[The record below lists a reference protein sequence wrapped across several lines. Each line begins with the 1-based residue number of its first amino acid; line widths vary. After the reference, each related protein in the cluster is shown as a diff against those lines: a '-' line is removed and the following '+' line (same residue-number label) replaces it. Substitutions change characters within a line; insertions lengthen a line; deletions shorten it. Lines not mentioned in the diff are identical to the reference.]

1 MASTNNN
8 DFYKVSFITT
18 KTATIP
24 SMLSNTGGL
33 IVMSNETKVD
43 PITRKNAMS
52 IWLHGNCIASGFGFA
67 YTGSLN
73 DAQWCVNSYNKI
85 FGGNSGLTANDF
97 LEKDP
102 NDPNYIKDS
111 ASYIEGK
118 EAPISIASRISYA
131 TTEANIYTDKKFNEV
146 EGDIQKIEGEISTNN
161 EANNQRFTELSN
173 QINNVS
179 SYANTGVAYSV
190 NYTNYWVNRILGGAP
205 DFIDSLAEIKN
216 YLDNDK
222 ENAMQTLGKLT
233 ELTNNTITH
242 EQPVDRYV
250 EPTDNNEVIKD
261 GKPQYTYMSE
271 ISYKEYID
279 TDDESTKRTGETTY
293 WSYKDENGNDR
304 QDPVEITYEYSYYV
318 PKKEAVGMNAV
329 TDKQIC
335 CTDFNQHTLKQ
346 ILKCIVNPYP
356 YTLPTVTIAGVDDKP
371 TKEWS
376 ETITE
381 YGTDLFTNS
390 VNAFIDLKD
399 ASNVTSIKF
408 DSDNDE
414 KQLSRFTTSAN
425 VDYSNQIK
433 NKKPYP
439 VFDSKSAY
447 TEFISNPYI
456 TLLTSYT
463 INYGDAINKVYPQLQ
478 SLNDDNLLDTEHA
491 FKAGTITSN
500 LYIPLEKKIGIK
512 TFYGTQ
518 TIPAND
524 MSLSASN
531 YVWCESNGAFKMH
544 ISIDIEHTNLIWFAV
559 PDNLFDATSSI
570 ILRSNDSNIITNF
583 GSISSD
589 ILSKSDNAGQIN
601 HNGIDYKILTIE
613 NSEFPFADSSLTA
626 SIKW

>member
-33 IVMSNETKVD
+33 IVMDDENKKD
-43 PITRKNAMS
+43 PKTGKDAMS
-52 IWLHGNCIASGFGFA
+52 LWLHGNCIASGFGFD
-67 YTGSLN
+67 YTSSLN
-73 DAQWCVNSYNKI
+73 DAQWWVNSYNKI

-97 LEKDP
+97 LE
-102 NDPNYIKDS
+102 NDPNIKDGPTYTQDGTTS
-111 ASYIEGK
+111 TK
-118 EAPISIASRISYA
+118 PISIASRIEYA
-131 TTEANIYTDKKFNEV
+131 TTKANIYTDKKFAEV
-146 EGDIQKIEGEISTNN
+146 NGKFQTLEGKISATDGAHNKKFN
-161 EANNQRFTELSN
+161 DLSN
-173 QINNVS
+173 QIADVN
-179 SYANTGVAYSV
+179 SYAHTGVAYSV
-190 NYTNYWVNRILGGAP
+190 NYTDYWVNRILGGAP
-205 DFIDSLAEIKN
+205 DFIDSLEEIKN

-250 EPTDNNEVIKD
+250 EHTENNEVIKD

-279 TDDESTKRTGETTY
+279 ESDESTKRTGTMTY
-293 WSYKDENGNDR
+293 WSYKDDNGVDR
-304 QDPVEITYEYSYYV
+304 RDGPQKITYPYSYYV

-329 TDKQIC
+329 TDKQVC

-356 YTLPTVTIAGVDDKP
+356 YTIPTVTIDSIDDKP
-371 TKEWS
+371 AKEWS
-376 ETITE
+376 ETIIE

-414 KQLSRFTTSAN
+414 KQLTGFTTSAN
-425 VDYSNQIK
+425 VDYSDNIK

-439 VFDSKSAY
+439 VFNSKSSY
-447 TEFISNPYI
+447 TDFISNPYI

-463 INYGDAINKVYPQLQ
+463 INYGDAVNKIYPQLQ
-478 SLNDDNLLDTEHA
+478 SLNDNTLLDTEHA
-491 FKAGTITSN
+491 FKTGTVTNN
-500 LYIPLEKKIGIK
+500 LDVPLKKKIGIK

-518 TIPAND
+518 TIPDND
-524 MSLSASN
+524 VSLSAAN
-531 YVWCESNGAFKMH
+531 YVWSENNGAFEMH
-544 ISIDIEHTNLIWFAV
+544 ISIDIENTNLIWFAV
-559 PDNLFDATSSI
+559 PDNLFDGTSSI
-570 ILRSNDSNIITNF
+570 ILRSDDSNIITNF

-589 ILSKSDNAGQIN
+589 ILSKSDNVAQIN
-601 HNGIDYKILTIE
+601 HNGIVYNILTIE

>member
-33 IVMSNETKVD
+33 IVMSDETKTD
-43 PITRKNAMS
+43 PATGKNAMS

-73 DAQWCVNSYNKI
+73 DAQWWVNSYNKI

-111 ASYIEGK
+111 AAYIEGK

-131 TTEANIYTDKKFNEV
+131 TTEANNYTNKKFDEV
-146 EGDIQKIEGEISTNN
+146 KGNIQQIEGEISATND
-161 EANNQRFTELSN
+161 ANNKKFDDLSS
-173 QINNVS
+173 QINDVS
-179 SYANTGVAYSV
+179 TYAHTGVAYSV
-190 NYTNYWVNRILGGAP
+190 NYTDYWINRILGGAT
-205 DFIDSLAEIKN
+205 DFIDSLSEIKN

-242 EQPVDRYV
+242 EQPFDRYA
-250 EPTDNNEVIKD
+250 EPTQNNEVIKD
-261 GKPQYTYMSE
+261 GKTQYTYMSE
-271 ISYKEYID
+271 VSYKEYID
-279 TDDESTKRTGETTY
+279 ESDESTKRTGEMTY

-304 QDPVEITYEYSYYV
+304 PEPVQTTYEYNYYV
-318 PKKEAVGMNAV
+318 PKREAVGMNAV

-356 YTLPTVTIAGVDDKP
+356 YAIPTVTIDSVDDKP
-371 TKEWS
+371 AKEWS

-408 DSDNDE
+408 DSDNDA
-414 KQLSRFTTSAN
+414 KQLPAFTISSN
-425 VDYSNQIK
+425 VDYSDQIK

-439 VFDSKSAY
+439 VFNSKSAY
-447 TEFISNPYI
+447 TDFISNPYI

-463 INYGDAINKVYPQLQ
+463 INYGNAINKVYPQLQ

-491 FKAGTITSN
+491 FKAGTVTSN
-500 LYIPLEKKIGIK
+500 LAIPLKKKIGIK

-518 TIPAND
+518 TIPDND
-524 MSLSASN
+524 VSLSTAN
-531 YVWCESNGAFKMH
+531 YVWSESNGAFEMH
-544 ISIDIEHTNLIWFAV
+544 ISIDIENTNLIWFAV
-559 PDNLFDATSSI
+559 PDNLFDGTSSI
-570 ILRSNDSNIITNF
+570 ILKSDDSNIITNF
-583 GSISSD
+583 GSISSS
-589 ILSKSDNAGQIN
+589 ILSKSVNAGQIN
-601 HNGIDYKILTIE
+601 HNGIVYKILTIE

>member
-33 IVMSNETKVD
+33 IVMDDENKKD
-43 PITRKNAMS
+43 PKTGKDAMS
-52 IWLHGNCIASGFGFA
+52 LWLHGNCIASGFGFA
-67 YTGSLN
+67 YTSSLN
-73 DAQWCVNSYNKI
+73 DAQWWVNSYNKI

-97 LEKDP
+97 LE
-102 NDPNYIKDS
+102 NDPNIKDGPTYTQDGTTS
-111 ASYIEGK
+111 TK
-118 EAPISIASRISYA
+118 PISIASRIEYA
-131 TTEANIYTDKKFNEV
+131 TTKANIYTDKKFDEV
-146 EGDIQKIEGEISTNN
+146 NGKFQTLEGEISATNN
-161 EANNQRFTELSN
+161 TNNQKFVDLTN
-173 QINNVS
+173 QINEVS
-179 SYANTGVAYSV
+179 TYARDGVAYSV
-190 NYTNYWVNRILGGAP
+190 NYTDYWVNRVLGGAP
-205 DFIDSLAEIKN
+205 DFIDSLEEIKN

-242 EQPVDRYV
+242 DQPVDGYV
-250 EPTDNNEVIKD
+250 EHTENNEVIKD

-279 TDDESTKRTGETTY
+279 NNDESTKRTGEMTY

-304 QDPVEITYEYSYYV
+304 PTPVEITYKYSYYV
-318 PKKEAVGMNAV
+318 PKKEAVGINAI
-329 TDKQIC
+329 TDKQVC

-356 YTLPTVTIAGVDDKP
+356 YTIPTVTIDSVDDKP
-371 TKEWS
+371 AKEWS

-381 YGTDLFTNS
+381 YGTDLFSNT
-390 VNAFIDLKD
+390 VNAFVDIKD

-414 KQLSRFTTSAN
+414 KQLTGFTTSAN
-425 VDYSNQIK
+425 IDYSKQIK
-433 NKKPYP
+433 NNKPYP
-439 VFDSKSAY
+439 VFNSKSAY
-447 TEFISNPYI
+447 TDFISNPYI

-500 LYIPLEKKIGIK
+500 LSIPLKKKIGIK

-518 TIPAND
+518 TIPDND
-524 MSLSASN
+524 VSLSAAK
-531 YVWCESNGAFKMH
+531 YVWSESNGAFKMH
-544 ISIDIEHTNLIWFAV
+544 ISIDIENTNLIWFAV
-559 PDNLFDATSSI
+559 PDNLFDETSSI

-589 ILSKSDNAGQIN
+589 ILSKSVNAKQIN
-601 HNGIDYKILTIE
+601 HNGINYKILIIE

>member
-33 IVMSNETKVD
+33 IIMSDETKVD
-43 PITRKNAMS
+43 PTTGKSAMS

-73 DAQWCVNSYNKI
+73 DAQWWVNSYNKI

-97 LEKDP
+97 LEKNP
-102 NDPNYIKDS
+102 NDPNYVKDS
-111 ASYIEGK
+111 PSYVEGK
-118 EAPISIASRISYA
+118 EAPISIASRILYA
-131 TTEANIYTDKKFNEV
+131 TTEANNYTNKKFDEV
-146 EGDIQKIEGEISTNN
+146 KGDIQKIEGKISTNN
-161 EANNQRFTELSN
+161 NTTNNRFTELSN
-173 QINNVS
+173 RIDNVS
-179 SYANTGVAYSV
+179 TYAHTGVAYSV
-190 NYTNYWVNRILGGAP
+190 NYTDYWVNRILGGAP

-222 ENAMQTLGKLT
+222 DNAMQTLGKLT

-242 EQPVDRYV
+242 EQPVDRYA

-279 TDDESTKRTGETTY
+279 TNDESTKRSGEMTY
-293 WSYKDENGNDR
+293 LSYKDDNGVDR
-304 QDPVEITYEYSYYV
+304 DNPIEITYSYSYYV

-329 TDKQIC
+329 TDKQVC

-356 YTLPTVTIAGVDDKP
+356 YTIPTVTIDSIDDKP
-371 TKEWS
+371 AKEWS

-390 VNAFIDLKD
+390 INAFIDLKD
-399 ASNVTSIKF
+399 ASNATSIKF
-408 DSDNDE
+408 DNNDA
-414 KQLSRFTTSAN
+414 KQLSAFTTSSN
-425 VDYSNQIK
+425 IDYSDQIK
-433 NKKPYP
+433 SKKPYP
-439 VFDSKSAY
+439 VFNSKSTY
-447 TEFISNPYI
+447 TDFISNPYI
-456 TLLTSYT
+456 TLLASYT
-463 INYGDAINKVYPQLQ
+463 INYGDAIKKVYPQLQ
-478 SLNDDNLLDTEHA
+478 SLNDDTLLDTEHA
-491 FKAGTITSN
+491 FKAGAVTSN
-500 LYIPLEKKIGIK
+500 LAIPLKKKIGIK

-518 TIPAND
+518 TIPDND
-524 MSLSASN
+524 VSLSAAK
-531 YVWCESNGAFKMH
+531 YVWSESNGAFEMH
-544 ISIDIEHTNLIWFAV
+544 ISIDIENTNLIWFAV
-559 PDNLFDATSSI
+559 PDNLFDSTSSI
-570 ILRSNDSNIITNF
+570 ILKSDDSNIITNF

-589 ILSKSDNAGQIN
+589 ILSKSDDAGQIN
-601 HNGIDYKILTIE
+601 HNGIVYKILTIE
-613 NSEFPFADSSLTA
+613 NLEFPFADSSLTA